1 LLIQAQAKTPQQ
13 RKANQ
18 LYEKREAAK
27 RGKPVAVTQKT
38 EVKKPPISKYW
49 IGNPSYIN
57 PLTSGAL
64 LFVLLGGA
72 LFELIRMFY

>member
-1 LLIQAQAKTPQQ
+1 MAQAKTPQQ

-27 RGKPVAVTQKT
+27 RGKPVAATQKA

-49 IGNPSYIN
+49 IA
-57 PLTSGAL
+57 AL

-72 LFELIRMFY
+72 IFELVRMFF